1 MESIEYFF
9 RRMFDRI
16 VNKLFYQL
24 KYKIT
29 DITNSK
35 IREAVEKPFN
45 QRVKNN
51 HPPTNIQE
59 QNNKH

>member
-29 DITNSK
+29 DFTNSK

-51 HPPTNIQE
+51 RPPTNIQE